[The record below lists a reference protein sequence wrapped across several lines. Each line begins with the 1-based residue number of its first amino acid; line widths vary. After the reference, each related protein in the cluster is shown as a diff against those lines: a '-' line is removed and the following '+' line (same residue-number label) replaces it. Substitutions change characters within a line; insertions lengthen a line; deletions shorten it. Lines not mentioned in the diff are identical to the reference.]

1 MGETIK
7 LTFIYH
13 LFQITQEI
21 DILLLTED
29 KYYKSIIDKT
39 RKNF

>member
-13 LFQITQEI
+13 LFQITQ